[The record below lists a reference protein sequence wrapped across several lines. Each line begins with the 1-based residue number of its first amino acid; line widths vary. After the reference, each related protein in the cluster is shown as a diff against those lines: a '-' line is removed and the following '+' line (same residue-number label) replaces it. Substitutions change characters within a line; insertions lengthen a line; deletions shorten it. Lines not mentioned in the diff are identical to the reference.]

1 MRLWH
6 KHLLVYLPREQ
17 LISQWQECSTI
28 ADAIIKNGTPNHK
41 LVNYIMDYPIEH
53 FVWYSMRVRLEMT
66 KREYKTSQAIT
77 DKIWSLLPDP
87 SVKVITLYSEDL
99 FKNHH
104 DKTYFKICLWN
115 LYEKQIRGILSE
127 NNLPFDYLIE

>member
-6 KHLLVYLPREQ
+6 KHLLAYLPREQ

>member
-1 MRLWH
+1 MS
-6 KHLLVYLPREQ
+6 
-17 LISQWQECSTI
+17 I
-28 ADAIIKNGTPNHK
+28 
-41 LVNYIMDYPIEH
+41 